1 MLFDLSSG
9 KRRRVVQVIYAMLAL
24 LIGGGLVLFGIG
36 GGGNGGLL
44 DAFGIGGDGGSS
56 ANPQYEQQISDY
68 EAKLQQDPQDAS
80 ALLGLLRTHYLSA
93 TSSGVSTDAQTG
105 QISISEDAHT
115 ELEQAAEAWQ
125 KYLKT
130 EPERPNTSA
139 ASNAVQVYQLLNDAS
154 GAAEA
159 QRIVADAQ
167 RSSAAYGQLAFYLYA
182 DFKFD
187 EADAAAAKAVAAA
200 DPSDRK
206 NVEKSMQAYSDQA
219 HKTQKLIKKQ
229 QQQQQQGGGGEAAQ
243 QQLQDPFGSLG
254 AGETGVPTT
263 PTP

>member
-36 GGGNGGLL
+36 GGGSGGIL
-44 DAFGIGGDGGSS
+44 DAVGLGGGGSS
-56 ANPQYEQQISDY
+56 GNPQYDQQISDY
-68 EAKLQQDPQDAS
+68 EAKLEQNPQDTA
-80 ALLGLLRTHYLSA
+80 ALLGLAKTHYLSA
-93 TSSGVSTDAQTG
+93 TSSGVSTDPQTG

-130 EPERPNTSA
+130 KPDRPNTSA
-139 ASNAVQVYQLLNDAS
+139 ASNAVQVYQLLNDAG

-167 RSSAAYGQLAFYLYA
+167 KSSAAYGQLAFYLYA
-182 DFKFD
+182 DFNFD

-206 NVEKSMQAYSDQA
+206 SVEKSMQAYSDQA

-229 QQQQQQGGGGEAAQ
+229 QQQQGGGGEAAQ
-243 QQLQDPFGSLG
+243 QQLQDPFGTLG
-254 AGETGVPTT
+254 AGDTGVPTT

>member
-36 GGGNGGLL
+36 GGGSGGIL
-44 DAFGIGGDGGSS
+44 DAVGLGGDSGSS
-56 ANPQYEQQISDY
+56 SNPQYDQQISDY
-68 EAKLQQDPQDAS
+68 EAKLQQNPQDTA
-80 ALLGLLRTHYLSA
+80 ALLGLAKVHYLSA
-93 TSSGVSTDAQTG
+93 TASGVSTDQQTG
-105 QISISEDAHT
+105 QISISEDAHS
-115 ELEQAAEAWQ
+115 ELEEAAAAWQ

-130 EPERPNTSA
+130 DPDRPNANA
-139 ASNAVQVYQLLNDAS
+139 ATNAVQVYQLLNDAS

-159 QRIVADAQ
+159 QQIVADAQ
-167 RSSAAYGQLAFYLYA
+167 KSSAAYGQLAFYLYA
-182 DFKFD
+182 DFKFK

-200 DPSDRK
+200 DASDRK
-206 NVEKSMQAYSDQA
+206 NIEKTMQAYSDQA

-229 QQQQQQGGGGEAAQ
+229 QQQQGGGTEATQ
-243 QQLQDPFGSLG
+243 QQLQDPFGTLG
-254 AGETGVPTT
+254 AGDTGVPTT

>member
-1 MLFDLSSG
+1 
-9 KRRRVVQVIYAMLAL
+9 VVQVIYAMLAL

-36 GGGNGGLL
+36 GGGSGGIL
-44 DAFGIGGDGGSS
+44 DAVGLGGDSGGSS
-56 ANPQYEQQISDY
+56 NPQYEEQISDY
-68 EAKLQQDPQDAS
+68 EAKLQQNPQDTS
-80 ALLGLLRTHYLSA
+80 AMLGLAKVHYLSA
-93 TSSGVSTDAQTG
+93 TSTGVSTDAQTG

-125 KYLKT
+125 RYLKT
-130 EPERPNTSA
+130 DPERPNTNA
-139 ASNAVQVYQLLNDAS
+139 ATNAVQVYQLLNDAG

-167 RSSAAYGQLAFYLYA
+167 KSSAAYGQLAFYLYA

-187 EADAAAAKAVAAA
+187 EADAAADKAVAAA

-206 NVEKSMQAYSDQA
+206 NIEKTMQAYSDQA

-229 QQQQQQGGGGEAAQ
+229 QQQGGGGEAAQ
-243 QQLQDPFGSLG
+243 QQLQDPFGTLG
-254 AGETGVPTT
+254 AGDTGVPTT

>member
-36 GGGNGGLL
+36 GGGSGGIL
-44 DAFGIGGDGGSS
+44 DAIGIGGDSSGSS
-56 ANPQYEQQISDY
+56 SPQYEQQISDY
-68 EAKLQQDPQDAS
+68 EAKLQQNPQDTA
-80 ALLGLLRTHYLSA
+80 ALIGLAKVHYLSA
-93 TSSGVSTDAQTG
+93 TSSGVSTDPQTG
-105 QISISEDAHT
+105 QLSISEDAHS
-115 ELEQAAEAWQ
+115 ELEQAAETWQ

-130 EPERPNTSA
+130 NPDNPNANA
-139 ASNAVQVYQLLNDAS
+139 ATNAVQVYQLLNDAK

-167 RSSAAYGQLAFYLYA
+167 NSSAAFGQLAFYLYA
-182 DFKFD
+182 DFNFK
-187 EADAAAAKAVAAA
+187 EADAAADKAVSLA
-200 DPSDRK
+200 DASDRK
-206 NVEKSMQAYSDQA
+206 NIEKTMQAYSAQA
-219 HKTQKLIKKQ
+219 HKTQKAIEKA
-229 QQQQQQGGGGEAAQ
+229 QQQGNSGGAAQ

-254 AGETGVPTT
+254 AGDTGVPTT

>member
-36 GGGNGGLL
+36 GGGSGGIL
-44 DAFGIGGDGGSS
+44 DAVGIGGDSGGSS
-56 ANPQYEQQISDY
+56 SPQYEEQISDY
-68 EAKLQQDPQDAS
+68 EAKLQQNPQDTS
-80 ALLGLLRTHYLSA
+80 AMLGLAKVHYLSA
-93 TSSGVSTDAQTG
+93 TASGVSTDAQTG

-130 EPERPNTSA
+130 DPERPNTNA
-139 ASNAVQVYQLLNDAS
+139 ATNAVQVYQLLNDAG

-167 RSSAAYGQLAFYLYA
+167 KSSAAYGQLAFYLYA

-187 EADAAAAKAVAAA
+187 EADAAADKAVAAA

-206 NVEKSMQAYSDQA
+206 NIEKTMQAYSDQA
-219 HKTQKLIKKQ
+219 HKTQKLIK
-229 QQQQQQGGGGEAAQ
+229 QQQQQGGGGEAAQ
-243 QQLQDPFGSLG
+243 QQLQDPFGTLG
-254 AGETGVPTT
+254 AGDTGVPTT

>member
-36 GGGNGGLL
+36 GGGSGGIL
-44 DAFGIGGDGGSS
+44 DAVGLGGGGSS
-56 ANPQYEQQISDY
+56 GNPQYDQQISDY
-68 EAKLQQDPQDAS
+68 EAKLEQNPQDTA
-80 ALLGLLRTHYLSA
+80 ALLGLAKTHYLSA
-93 TSSGVSTDAQTG
+93 TSSGVSTDPQTG

-130 EPERPNTSA
+130 KPDRPNTSA
-139 ASNAVQVYQLLNDAS
+139 ASNAVQVYQLLNDAG

-167 RSSAAYGQLAFYLYA
+167 KSSAAYGQLAFYLYA
-182 DFKFD
+182 DFNFD

-200 DPSDRK
+200 DPSDRES
-206 NVEKSMQAYSDQA
+206 VEKSMQAYSDQA

-229 QQQQQQGGGGEAAQ
+229 QQQGGGGEAAQ
-243 QQLQDPFGSLG
+243 QQLQDPFGTLG
-254 AGETGVPTT
+254 AGDTGVPTT

>member
-36 GGGNGGLL
+36 GGGSGGIL
-44 DAFGIGGDGGSS
+44 DAVGLGGGGSS
-56 ANPQYEQQISDY
+56 GNPQYDQQISDY
-68 EAKLQQDPQDAS
+68 EAKLEQNPQDTA
-80 ALLGLLRTHYLSA
+80 ALLGLAKTHYLSA
-93 TSSGVSTDAQTG
+93 TSSGVSTDPQTG

-130 EPERPNTSA
+130 KPDRPNTSA
-139 ASNAVQVYQLLNDAS
+139 ASNAVQVYQLLNDAG

-167 RSSAAYGQLAFYLYA
+167 KSSAAYGQLAFYLYA
-182 DFKFD
+182 DFNFD

-200 DPSDRK
+200 DPSDRES
-206 NVEKSMQAYSDQA
+206 VEKSMQAYSDQA

-229 QQQQQQGGGGEAAQ
+229 QQQQGGGGEAAQ
-243 QQLQDPFGSLG
+243 QQLQDPFGTLG
-254 AGETGVPTT
+254 AGDTGVPTT

>member
-9 KRRRVVQVIYAMLAL
+9 KRKRVVQVIYTMLAL
-24 LIGGGLVLFGIG
+24 LMGGGLILFGIG
-36 GGGNGGLL
+36 GGGSGGLL
-44 DAFGIGGDGGSS
+44 DAIGIGGDSGGSG
-56 ANPQYEQQISDY
+56 NPQYDQQISDY
-68 EAKLQQDPQDAS
+68 EAQLQQNPRDTA
-80 ALLGLLRTHYLSA
+80 AMLGLAKVHYLSA

-105 QISISEDAHT
+105 QISISEDAHS
-115 ELEQAAEAWQ
+115 ELEQAAAAWQ

-130 EPERPNTSA
+130 DPENPNANA
-139 ASNAVQVYQLLNDAS
+139 ATNAVQVYQLLNDAG

-159 QRIVADAQ
+159 QQIVADAQ
-167 RSSAAYGQLAFYLYA
+167 KSSAAYGQLAFYFYA
-182 DFKFD
+182 DFKFK
-187 EADAAAAKAVAAA
+187 EADAAAAKAVVAA
-200 DPSDRK
+200 DQSDRK

-229 QQQQQQGGGGEAAQ
+229 QQQQGGGSEATQ

-254 AGETGVPTT
+254 AGDTGVPTT

>member
-36 GGGNGGLL
+36 GGGSGGIL
-44 DAFGIGGDGGSS
+44 DAVGLGGDSGGSS
-56 ANPQYEQQISDY
+56 NPQYEEQISDY
-68 EAKLQQDPQDAS
+68 EAKLQQNPQDTS
-80 ALLGLLRTHYLSA
+80 AMLGLAKVHYLSA
-93 TSSGVSTDAQTG
+93 TSTGVSTDAQTG

-125 KYLKT
+125 RYLKT
-130 EPERPNTSA
+130 DPERPNTNA
-139 ASNAVQVYQLLNDAS
+139 ATNAVQVYQLLNDAG

-167 RSSAAYGQLAFYLYA
+167 KSSAAYGQLAFYLYA

-187 EADAAAAKAVAAA
+187 EADAAAGKAVAAA

-206 NVEKSMQAYSDQA
+206 NIEKTMQAYSDQA

-229 QQQQQQGGGGEAAQ
+229 QQQQGGGGEAAQ
-243 QQLQDPFGSLG
+243 QQVQDPFGTLG
-254 AGETGVPTT
+254 AGDTGVPTT